1 MFFTQKNP
9 CRGGA
14 RQGINGSIFGTV
26 KPKRKAR
33 AIYTIRK
40 QIARIEAKRY
50 LRRLTEVVSSG
61 DGIRLPLH
69 IYFTIF
75 LVNVNNFLTE
85 FTVFLKT
92 TLSLWVCA
100 IVKGL
105 LYLPSYAPTRGVAF
119 ARKGFTF
126 ILMIRGAF
134 GPLGQKIIELGR
146 DKGNRYSLTLP
157 SRKIRGVGNS

>member
-40 QIARIEAKRY
+40 QIAQIEAKRY

-85 FTVFLKT
+85 FTVFLKNNPF
-92 TLSLWVCA
+92 TLGVRHSE
-100 IVKGL
+100 KGC
-105 LYLPSYAPTRGVAF
+105 YIYH
-119 ARKGFTF
+119 
-126 ILMIRGAF
+126 
-134 GPLGQKIIELGR
+134 
-146 DKGNRYSLTLP
+146 LTLQ
-157 SRKIRGVGNS
+157 REE